1 MAKFLRI
8 LLFFLIGFL
17 LIILVIYNL
26 LFSEIFANYSNIIKL
41 RRSYAEFTDK
51 IRIQFGVKLD
61 NFDNYTYLKS
71 PIRIFGINKSDNEY
85 NYGFIGKLE
94 NVDLTKGQIH
104 LKCCNNQTYVFNIF
118 LTPVPGEST
127 KVIVDN
133 IPTNNI
139 EFDINADTNRK
150 FLLVWKDKRTLTQ
163 ILNTYRS
170 DSLKPINTDVFPT
183 LLDMI
188 ELDK

>member
-8 LLFFLIGFL
+8 LLFFSIGFL

-94 NVDLTKGQIH
+94 NVDLTKGQIY

-118 LTPVPGEST
+118 LAPVPSEST
-127 KVIVDN
+127 KVMVDN

-150 FLLVWKDKRTLTQ
+150 FLLIWKDKRTLKQ